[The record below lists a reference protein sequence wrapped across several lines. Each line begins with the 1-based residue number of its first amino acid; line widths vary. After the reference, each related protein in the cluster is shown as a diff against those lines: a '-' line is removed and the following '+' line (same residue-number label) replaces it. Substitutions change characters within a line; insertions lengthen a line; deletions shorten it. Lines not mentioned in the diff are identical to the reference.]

1 MFFMKKKNNRN
12 IHKYLKIIKQIET
25 VRSKNNKNWMDLYRL
40 AFAIAPEESIKIIK
54 KILQRDSEVTSLAK
68 KLTKVI

>member
-1 MFFMKKKNNRN
+1 MKNKKKNLSS
-12 IHKYLKIIKQIET
+12 YLKIIRQIEK

-54 KILQRDSEVTSLAK
+54 KILKRDSEVTNLAK